1 MNVPPRIDRAVAIA
15 HIEAVRDAAQA
26 ADIGMFGSAGSVQP
40 ESFESRV
47 GLAPDIAAGLR
58 DLYHIANG
66 IRCGAVFFYAG
77 RRISAEETSFTALLP
92 EGPVRWQDFA
102 LLDDVPVF
110 IDRTD
115 GSIWH
120 SPAAIFQG
128 VGDLPLQLIAPDV
141 LTFAAWIVMG
151 PGYAEIVGAED
162 DWSEFLREHGF
173 LDLENPE

>member
-1 MNVPPRIDRAVAIA
+1 MNVPPRIDRAAAIA

-26 ADIGMFGSAGSVQP
+26 DGVGMFGSPGVVPP
-40 ESFESRV
+40 ESFEV
-47 GLAPDIAAGLR
+47 QAGLSLDIAAGLR
-58 DLYHIANG
+58 DLNYIANG
-66 IRCGAVFFYAG
+66 IKCGAAFIHAS
-77 RRISAEETSFTALLP
+77 RRITAEDTTFTGMLP

-120 SPAAIFQG
+120 SPAATFHGI
-128 VGDLPLQLIAPDV
+128 GDMPLILIAPDV

-151 PGYAEIVGAED
+151 PGYPEYLEAED
-162 DWSEFLREHGF
+162 EWSEFLRERGF
-173 LDLENPE
+173 LD